1 MCLLLPPESW
11 DDQRNALFNKRLIFQ
26 LCVFLCEGNDMNTDV
41 LGGQDISS
49 PCTTAAYEQPDVTNS
64 SLLEEL
70 YVLLITE
77 P

>member
-1 MCLLLPPESW
+1 MNSEMCLLLPPKSW
-11 DDQRNALFNKRLIFQ
+11 DDQCNALFNKSLIFQ
-26 LCVFLCEGNDMNTDV
+26 LCVFLCEGNDV
-41 LGGQDISS
+41 SS
-49 PCTTAAYEQPDVTNS
+49 PCATAAREQPDVTNS